1 MEGFVREVVKER
13 VAVIYTGGEEAVGE
27 DGGRVGVREG
37 RRRLTYRRW
46 KSADRGMLLMWV
58 ERIAYGPG

>member
-1 MEGFVREVVKER
+1 MREAEKER
-13 VAVIYTGGEEAVGE
+13 VAVIYTGGDEAVDE

-37 RRRLTYRRW
+37 RRRLMFRRW